1 MERERSR
8 HFSLKN
14 KSIRTQLIVYMGCFV
29 VLPLC
34 LALMFLN
41 IYLQRVTTE
50 NMTSYDSTL
59 LSQIKANGDQMIEV
73 TNYSTSMMMTSKSV
87 LENLHTMARS
97 GDSYDLYRAK
107 TELSARLSE
116 MESSVLNAVGGKI
129 AILTNSGYLIGA
141 HNLSRTS
148 VDYEGQ
154 DWYQQIVSNG
164 RKTTFCTELQ
174 DFFAEMTTYPIRE
187 YRYLYIGRS
196 VLDYSGEKLGVLLIQ
211 LSGTK
216 IWGKFTQAMVP
227 LDEGTFYIFD
237 GSREM
242 QMEYNGEKDRLVQLL
257 IKEEPVWRKEADT
270 IIQGVLKNGYKY
282 MAVSMEHGGNTL
294 VYAVPARVYLEGNL
308 RISRNILGMVLLLIA
323 ATIITM
329 IYFSRKLSRPL
340 TNLVENLENSEN
352 GILKIQ
358 EPEQSFLEIHKFI
371 ASYNRAGLRIEEL
384 IEKVKT
390 ESHLKEKAHY
400 EMLMSQISP
409 HFIFNTVN
417 SIRIMAREEQDV
429 RTSRALESLGE
440 ILHGVYDNRNGMTT
454 VGQETALL
462 EAYVDIMKF
471 RFGNSFQYYN
481 VIPTDLYFYEIPAFT
496 MQPIV
501 ENAILHG
508 VKDVTAGQIIVSAV
522 EYEHDFLISIFN
534 NGNSADKDMVEEM
547 LKSPHRN
554 QRTFTGMG
562 LYNVNSRLKMLYGDN
577 YGLIFNE
584 QVKAGFEIWIRIP
597 KKTEF
602 QAHSLAERKG
612 YEE

>member
-1 MERERSR
+1 MEKEKRR

-14 KSIRTQLIVYMGCFV
+14 KSIRTQLIVYLGCFV

-50 NMTSYDSTL
+50 NKTGYDTTL

-87 LENLHTMARS
+87 LENLRTMARAED
-97 GDSYDLYRAK
+97 GYDLYQAK

-129 AILTNSGYLIGA
+129 AILTESGYLIGA

-148 VDYEGQ
+148 VEYEGQ
-154 DWYQQIVSNG
+154 DWYQQIIDNG
-164 RKTTFCTELQ
+164 RKTTFCAELQ
-174 DFFAEMTTYPIRE
+174 DFFAEMTTYPIQD

-196 VLDYSGEKLGVLLIQ
+196 VLDYSGKNLGVLLIQ

-227 LDEGTFYIFD
+227 SHEGTFYIFD
-237 GSREM
+237 NSRKM
-242 QMEYNGEKDRLVQLL
+242 QMEYNGEKDELVQSLT
-257 IKEEPVWRKEADT
+257 EEEAVW
-270 IIQGVLKNGYKY
+270 QGETDAITRGTLHDGYQY
-282 MAVSMEHGGNTL
+282 MAVSLEHGGNRL
-294 VYAVPARVYLEGNL
+294 VYAVPTLVYLEGNL

-329 IYFSRKLSRPL
+329 VYFSKKLSSPL
-340 TNLVENLENSEN
+340 TNLVEKLENSEN
-352 GILKIQ
+352 GILTLQ

-371 ASYNRAGLRIEEL
+371 SSYNRAGHRIEEL

-417 SIRIMAREEQDV
+417 SIRIMAKEEQDE
-429 RTSRALESLGE
+429 RTSCALESLGE

-481 VIPTDLYFYEIPAFT
+481 VIPTELYFCEIPAFT

-508 VKDVTAGQIIVSAV
+508 VKDIRAGQIIVSAV
-522 EYEHDFLISIFN
+522 EYEQDFMISIFN

-554 QRTFTGMG
+554 RSTFTGMG

-577 YGLIFNE
+577 YGLIFKE

-597 KKTEF
+597 KRTDYQVRSEG
-602 QAHSLAERKG
+602 RKDW
-612 YEE
+612 E

>member
-1 MERERSR
+1 MGKEKGI
-8 HFSLKN
+8 HFSLKH

-34 LALMFLN
+34 LALMVLN
-41 IYLQRVTTE
+41 IYLQRITTE
-50 NMTSYDSTL
+50 NKTGYDTTL
-59 LSQIKANGDQMIEV
+59 LSQIKANADQMIEV

-87 LENLHTMARS
+87 LENLRTMARS
-97 GDSYDLYRAK
+97 EDSYDLYQAK
-107 TELSARLSE
+107 TQLSARLSE

-129 AILTNSGYLIGA
+129 AILTDSGYLIGA

-148 VDYEGQ
+148 VEYEGEN
-154 DWYQQIVSNG
+154 WYQQIRSNG
-164 RKTTFCTELQ
+164 RKTTFSAELQ
-174 DFFAEMTTYPIRE
+174 DFFAEMTSSPIHDH
-187 YRYLYIGRS
+187 RYLYIGRS
-196 VLDYSGEKLGVLLIQ
+196 VLDYSGENLGILLIQ

-227 LDEGTFYIFD
+227 ADEGTLYIFD
-237 GSREM
+237 SGRKM
-242 QMEYNGEKDRLVQLL
+242 QMEYNGEKEALAESLA
-257 IKEEPVWRKEADT
+257 EEDAAFWEGTDS
-270 IIQGVLKNGYKY
+270 IIQGTLKNGYKY
-282 MAVSMEHGGNTL
+282 MAVSLEHGGNIL
-294 VYAVPARVYLEGNL
+294 VYAVPGRVYLEGNL

-329 IYFSRKLSRPL
+329 VYFSKKLSKPL
-340 TNLVENLENSEN
+340 TDLVEKLENSES
-352 GILKIQ
+352 GILTLQ
-358 EPEQSFLEIHKFI
+358 EPELSFLEIHKFI
-371 ASYNRAGLRIEEL
+371 SSYNRAGHRIEEL

-417 SIRIMAREEQDV
+417 SIRIMAREEHDE
-429 RTSRALESLGE
+429 RTSHALESLGE

-462 EAYVDIMKF
+462 EAYVDIMKL

-522 EYEHDFLISIFN
+522 EYEQDFLISIFN
-534 NGNSADKDMVEEM
+534 NGNSADRDMVEEM

-554 QRTFTGMG
+554 RRTFTGMG
-562 LYNVNSRLKMLYGDN
+562 LYNVNSRLKMLYGDS
-577 YGLIFNE
+577 YGLIFKE
-584 QVKAGFEIWIRIP
+584 QVKAGFEIWIRVP
-597 KKTEF
+597 KRTDF
-602 QAHSLAERKG
+602 QAHSAGRKER
-612 YEE
+612 E